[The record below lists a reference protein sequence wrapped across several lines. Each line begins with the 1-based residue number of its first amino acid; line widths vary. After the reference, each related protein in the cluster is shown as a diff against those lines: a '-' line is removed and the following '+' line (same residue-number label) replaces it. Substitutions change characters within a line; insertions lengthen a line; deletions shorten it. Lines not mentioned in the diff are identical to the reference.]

1 MQTRYA
7 GLAGL
12 ALLAAA
18 GRAEAVDY
26 QNTVQ
31 FTGNI
36 TFAAP
41 IAGISATDISV
52 RVKSTTEATGN
63 GEKCS
68 ILNTTTD
75 NAGALGVYPDGGTVS
90 AEILLER
97 GGPNIPDGDC
107 VLTLV
112 AEGTD
117 GVSVSARGSATV
129 FVPAA
134 DVDAGSTFNVDITV
148 RESKAIAALDK
159 ECFKWTKKQLIK
171 RAKCNFLLLKK
182 GAEAAT
188 KCKDAGFPEPAN
200 CDPGDFVEEIL
211 AFSHALNDQQVDPPS
226 AEGVDPILL
235 KDQIKCQKR
244 FGRAAALFAKKRMIL
259 IKKKCVDALV
269 DTEDCRADQ
278 SNSAKKK
285 LEQIS
290 KCTGDQMLDPMNGR
304 LVPQTSAPCDVCV
317 DGGGAIDQKCLRS
330 CYELAVAELTDGIIG
345 DVPVCG
351 NGILQGGEFCDDGN
365 TVNGDCCSD
374 SCTVE
379 AGTTEGPNGDATCSD
394 LLDNDCDGLV
404 DAADADCAP

>member
-1 MQTRYA
+1 MRKGIA
-7 GLAGL
+7 GLAAL
-12 ALLAAA
+12 ALLVMGGQARAAS
-18 GRAEAVDY
+18 Y
-26 QNTVQ
+26 QDTVQ

-36 TFAAP
+36 IFAAP
-41 IAGISATDISV
+41 IAGISETDITV

-68 ILNTTTD
+68 IVTSTSDTAD
-75 NAGALGVYPDGGTVS
+75 GLGVYPDSGTVS

-97 GGPNIPDGDC
+97 GGGPQIPDGDC
-107 VLTLV
+107 IVTLV

-134 DVDAGSTFNVDITV
+134 DILAASTLNADITV

-159 ECFKWTKKQLIK
+159 ECFKWSKKQLIK

-182 GAEAAT
+182 GPDAAS
-188 KCKDAGFPEPAN
+188 KCKDAGFAEPAD

-211 AFSHALNDQQVDPPS
+211 AFSHALNDQQVDPLS

-235 KDQIKCQKR
+235 KEQIKCQKR

-259 IKKKCVDALV
+259 IKKKCVDALA
-269 DTEDCRADQ
+269 DSEDCRASQ
-278 SNSAKKK
+278 SAAARRK

-290 KCTGDQMLDPMNGR
+290 KCSGDQMSDPMNGR
-304 LVPQTSAPCDVCV
+304 LVPQTAAPCDVCI
-317 DGGGAIDQKCLRS
+317 DGGGSIDQKCMRG
-330 CYELAVAELTDGIIG
+330 CYELAVAELSDGIIG

-351 NGILQGGEFCDDGN
+351 NGIVQGGEFCDDGN

-374 SCTVE
+374 SCAVE
-379 AGTTEGPNGDATCSD
+379 AGTTEGPNGDATCTD

-404 DAADADCAP
+404 DAADPDCL